1 MLDVRWW
8 WDLMPEICCCCCSVL
23 FSSNVL
29 RHLNPEF
36 HIYLKFCAYF
46 LWCLVLYPPQ
56 IEFARR
62 CILFAH
68 IMQFIPPF
76 YSFDISDQLSRD
88 QQCRNEVMDHWN
100 YKNQDSFNVLHFLT
114 SFRCVFC
121 FFLIKLVKLPYPA
134 LSNSCCHMW
143 WKSCHMTRNFCSIAL
158 VLTELEKWPK
168 WNKCLNP
175 SDGNLDDDDPLL
187 RSRRSSTSLL

>member
-1 MLDVRWW
+1 
-8 WDLMPEICCCCCSVL
+8 MPEICCCCCSVL

-29 RHLNPEF
+29 RHLNHEF

-114 SFRCVFC
+114 SFRCVG

-134 LSNSCCHMW
+134 QSSSVELLLSHVMKVLSHDT
-143 WKSCHMTRNFCSIAL
+143 KLLQHSTRPDRTGKMT
-158 VLTELEKWPK
+158 EMK
-168 WNKCLNP
+168 
-175 SDGNLDDDDPLL
+175 
-187 RSRRSSTSLL
+187 